1 MKAERYCWKINCRRA
16 QTRRHGARCSGLR
29 HSSRAGEGEFGG
41 LRSAAVTAE
50 TGNTSVRRKDWGS
63 VIVLQSVQR
72 DAHMRNV
79 GDSEDVAM
87 LELRNSNEGKNL
99 SPGSNIVFFN

>member
-1 MKAERYCWKINCRRA
+1 M
-16 QTRRHGARCSGLR
+16 
-29 HSSRAGEGEFGG
+29 
-41 LRSAAVTAE
+41 
-50 TGNTSVRRKDWGS
+50 
-63 VIVLQSVQR
+63 IVLQSVQR